1 METATLEDII
11 QRLDR
16 LEKIVTRINEQ
27 LSWVVEE
34 AKPDVPKE
42 REARA
47 ALRATE
53 ALKNDKKDAHI
64 AEEALDRLFEKMGI
78 PPDFDPG
85 SIEELHESMRQS
97 GIRAEDNEF
106 SRAIIEEREK

>member
-53 ALKNDKKDAHI
+53 AIKNDKKDAHI
-64 AEEALDRLFEKMGI
+64 AKEALAKIYKKMGV
-78 PPDFDPG
+78 PPDFKLRPLKDVRK
-85 SIEELHESMRQS
+85 SMVES
-97 GIRAEDNEF
+97 GIRPEDNEF
-106 SRAIIEEREK
+106 SRAIIAEREK